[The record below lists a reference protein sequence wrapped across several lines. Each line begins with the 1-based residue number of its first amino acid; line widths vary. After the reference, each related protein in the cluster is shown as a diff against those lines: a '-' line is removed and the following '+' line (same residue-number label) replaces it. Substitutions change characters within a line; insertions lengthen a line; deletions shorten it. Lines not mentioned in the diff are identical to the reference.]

1 MQSRVSKAIQEAY
14 PVPGHIQAIANAV
27 RYDLLHGPSWLLV
40 PDGDVTKVRHDCMA
54 TLRDDLND
62 DSDVNESDLIEET
75 YTGIAAQALRD
86 YIDDLPSTV
95 YVDTDC
101 GFVSDREPEGQ
112 WISPDDLGLDP
123 YDPDEDDKQGYEWN
137 SDYSMVWDEP
147 CMDNTYHCDR
157 SDIIE
162 ALFGRTIAREFR

>member
-1 MQSRVSKAIQEAY
+1 MQSQVSKAIQEAY
-14 PVPGHIQAIANAV
+14 PIPDHIQAIANAV

-40 PDGDVTKVRHDCMA
+40 PNGDVTKVNDDCLA
-54 TLRDDLND
+54 SFRDDLND
-62 DSDVNESDLIEET
+62 DDDVNESDLIEET

-101 GFVSDREPEGQ
+101 GFISTQEPEGT
-112 WISPDDLGLDP
+112 WENPEDLGMDDDTDP
-123 YDPDEDDKQGYEWN
+123 ALLGYEMN
-137 SDYSMVWDEP
+137 DIGQVWCEP
-147 CMDNTYHCDR
+147 YMDNTYHCDR

-162 ALFGRTIAREFR
+162 ALLGRTIAREFR